1 MVIYDQTLNMF
12 QQKMETIQYN
22 AAVTI
27 TCALR
32 GSYREKLYQG
42 LDLETLQ
49 QRRILFIY
57 LFIFYLFN
65 VGNKNIQLKVYRKN
79 SFFIKRKC

>member
-12 QQKMETIQYN
+12 QQKMKTTQYN
-22 AAVTI
+22 AALTI

-32 GSYREKLYQG
+32 GFYREKLYQG

-57 LFIFYLFN
+57 LFSIYLMLAIKIY
-65 VGNKNIQLKVYRKN
+65 NKQYTVKIAF
-79 SFFIKRKC
+79 S